1 MMQMVK
7 KSPATKDSEVYISA
21 VVWPQVWLDS

>member
-7 KSPATKDSEVYISA
+7 KSPATKDLEVYIST
-21 VVWPQVWLDS
+21 VIWPQVWLDS